1 MPNSDPHQIT
11 THLVL
16 VGLGLGVRMGLGLG
30 NHVTISTRGVGG
42 DLAGVENRHNT

>member
-16 VGLGLGVRMGLGLG
+16 EGLGLGG
-30 NHVTISTRGVGG
+30 
-42 DLAGVENRHNT
+42 AGVRIRQSCNHFNGGGGGGGG

>member
-16 VGLGLGVRMGLGLG
+16 EGLGLGVGLGLGLG
-30 NHVTISTRGVGG
+30 NHVTISTRGGG
-42 DLAGVENRHNT
+42 DLAGG